1 MERTKKALFLTSKI
15 YRSVMKSIYEGKAKI
30 LYETG
35 DSRFLIMHFKDDA
48 TAFNG
53 KKFAIVKGKGRLNK
67 EATTIAFDWL
77 KKAGIDTHFVREIS
91 QDEILVRKVEIIPVE
106 VVVRNVVAGSL
117 SKRMGLK
124 KGGKL
129 KFPIVEFY
137 YKSDELGDPML
148 NEYHIRVFDIADE
161 ETIEEMKRIA
171 FCVNDLLRKK
181 FEQADI
187 LLVDFKIE
195 FGRDEEGKLILA
207 DEITPDGARLWDIK
221 TGEVLDKDR
230 FRFDLGD
237 LIEGYEKVL
246 ERIRCVS

>member
-1 MERTKKALFLTSKI
+1 
-15 YRSVMKSIYEGKAKI
+15 MKQVYEGKAKI
-30 LYETG
+30 LYETEDPG
-35 DSRFLIMHFKDDA
+35 FLIMHFKDDA

-53 KKFAIVKGKGRLNK
+53 KKFAIIKNKGRLNK
-67 EATTIAFDWL
+67 EITTITFGWL
-77 KKAGIDTHFVREIS
+77 EKAGIDTHFVRDIS
-91 QDEILVRKVEIIPVE
+91 QNEILVRKVKIIPLE

-124 KGGKL
+124 KGEKL

-137 YKSDELGDPML
+137 YKSDELDDPML
-148 NEYHIRVFDIADE
+148 NEYHIRVFDIADK
-161 ETIEEMKRIA
+161 ETIEKMKKIA
-171 FCVNDLLRKK
+171 FCVNDLLKKK
-181 FEQADI
+181 FEQAGI

-195 FGRDEEGKLILA
+195 FGKDENGKLILA
-207 DEITPDGARLWDIK
+207 DEVTPDGTRLWDMK

-237 LIEGYEKVL
+237 LIEGYEKIL